1 MQASAARAIRCGLA
15 AVTALA
21 GTLGVAPAPQATV
34 ASATEVLARYTGHDA
49 AVQSY
54 TVPVHIDV
62 RVRKLLT
69 FHFGLDGTESFKRP
83 TYLSLDVNR
92 VPAEG
97 RKLFADL
104 GTPLTWSQ
112 QYDLHLVSGSPEHGP
127 YRLEGVPKRS
137 SSGVARMVVDVDG
150 DPSVPLHAQ
159 WWTHDGSTID
169 MRITE
174 SSSGGYELPKHS
186 EADLDIS
193 GTKIHASIDYG
204 AYSVNDALAQ
214 AKVSPS

>member
-1 MQASAARAIRCGLA
+1 LQASAARSIRCAL
-15 AVTALA
+15 AVTTLA
-21 GTLGVAPAPQATV
+21 GTLGAVPAPVQSA
-34 ASATEVLARYTGHDA
+34 ASAMQVLARFTAPDA

-69 FHFGLDGTESFKRP
+69 FHFGLDGTQSFKRP
-83 TYLSLDVNR
+83 AQLSLDVAR

-97 RKLFADL
+97 RKLFAEL
-104 GTPLTWSQ
+104 GTPLTWPQ
-112 QYDLHLVSGSPEHGP
+112 QYDLHLISGSGTDRGP
-127 YRLEGVPKRS
+127 YRLEGVPKKP
-137 SSGVARMVVDVDG
+137 SGVARMIVDVDA
-150 DPSVPLHAQ
+150 DPSAPLHAQ
-159 WWTHDGSTID
+159 WWTHDGTTVD

-174 SSSGGYELPKHS
+174 SSGGGYALPKHS
-186 EADLDIS
+186 EADLDVS

-214 AKVSPS
+214 AKI